1 MGFLLRDTEP
11 ESAASIAA
19 NLPTNTVQ
27 QAAACGFA
35 HRIKSV
41 RRDGGLAVLIR
52 AANGQI
58 MRNGQNKRMRGRNNN
73 HAHSHSSHGHRKSHN
88 PMARVYESNGP
99 EVKIRGNPAHIAEK
113 YMQLARDAQT
123 SGDPVSA
130 ENYFQHAEH
139 YFRLIAAA
147 QEQFRQNNPHLP
159 RQETEVTGARDENFE
174 DGDGDEDAQQPQSGA
189 AAGDVPYGMGEQPY
203 LPRDAQPFP
212 HREQPQPIARPQQAA
227 SEEGGGDIDRLPSFI
242 TGGQGSPQS
251 SSPLSNGQ
259 NGHEPQ
265 GDRFPLH
272 RRRRRHRGP
281 RHEAAGGESRGEQ
294 TPREE

>member
-1 MGFLLRDTEP
+1 
-11 ESAASIAA
+11 
-19 NLPTNTVQ
+19 
-27 QAAACGFA
+27 
-35 HRIKSV
+35 
-41 RRDGGLAVLIR
+41 
-52 AANGQI
+52 
-58 MRNGQNKRMRGRNNN
+58 
-73 HAHSHSSHGHRKSHN
+73 
-88 PMARVYESNGP
+88 MARVYESNGP

-147 QEQFRQNNPHLP
+147 QEQFRQNNPHLA

-174 DGDGDEDAQQPQSGA
+174 DGDGEEDAQQAQPGA
-189 AAGDVPYGMGEQPY
+189 NAAEVPYGMGEQPY

-212 HREQPQPIARPQQAA
+212 HREQPQPVARPQQAA
-227 SEEGGGDIDRLPSFI
+227 PEEGGDIDRLPSFI
-242 TGGQGSPQS
+242 TGGQGSPQ
-251 SSPLSNGQ
+251 PAHQGNGQ
-259 NGHEPQ
+259 NGHEAQ

-281 RHEAAGGESRGEQ
+281 RHEAAPGGDARGSDH